1 MSGSSGGFVPGGAGN
16 DALGG
21 ASGNDTIDGGAGNDT
36 LGGLGGN
43 DSILGGTDHDLID
56 GGSGADTSFGGTG
69 NDTIQDP
76 SGNNLVFGEAGT
88 DSLRGGSDADT
99 LDGGSDGDTL
109 TGGGGSDSLF
119 GGLGIDLLDG
129 GSGNDTISGGVENGD
144 SISYASSENPVT
156 ISISAEGGSGGTNIA
171 TASSAFGEQDQLR
184 EFEVIGGS
192 SWNDVITIN
201 SAATLF
207 FSLYVAGGAGNDT
220 LVHNAN
226 SGTFLD
232 YLRSDITSGVVVDLA
247 SGAAQDGAG
256 GIDYISGFRNVRGSD
271 LNDTL
276 YGNAEGNRF
285 RAGLG
290 NDYLDGRDGW
300 DIADYLHARSSISI
314 NLATG
319 AGDKTVGGVDHLVSI
334 EEIRGGSFNDTILGS
349 TADERLRGNGGNNYL
364 MGGAGNDIVDYA
376 AATRGVSVNLD
387 SGRASNGQGGQ
398 DTLAE
403 FEGIS
408 GSDYAD
414 TLIGGAASDLITGGN
429 GNDWIDFVGGNDSV
443 TYVAGSGDDTLIGG
457 AGADTLY
464 LSAGNWASGNDGIWT
479 IYSQSGARLYVQGFE
494 SVTGASLISS
504 DENLSGDG
512 GNNSLSGGTGNDTL
526 SGLGG
531 ADTLDG
537 GADNDSLLGGE
548 DNDSLIG
555 GTGNDILDGGA
566 GTNTLVGGAGDD
578 SYYVSGWNSIV
589 EGTNEG
595 IDILIAN
602 VNVTNLPSNIENI
615 LLQGSASLIGTGNL
629 LNNQITGNAGNNS
642 LYGGEGDDSLFGLAG
657 TDYLDGGNGND
668 RLDGGEGDDTFLGG
682 AGDDTLLG
690 GAGRDR
696 FDGNPG
702 NNLINGGGGG
712 DDYVSYSNGVQ
723 GTFGVSVNLVTG
735 IASNTYG
742 GTDTLIAIRGIQ
754 GSLQS
759 DTLIGS
765 DQLSGQV
772 GLPGYPSNGTT
783 FFASRGSDLING
795 TLSLAGNGVY
805 YNSLGSG
812 GGTIIATFS
821 DYLNA
826 TVMKSIGGADT
837 LINVNNIFGSTG
849 GDVFNGSPTAAPD
862 DVYVQT
868 RVLQGREGNDT
879 INGFGLTI
887 NRADYSSAT
896 SAISVD
902 LAAGS
907 ASDGQGGT
915 DLLINVRRVRGSN
928 FNDTILGSAG
938 DDVIETRTIGSHRL
952 DGGGGTNTYN
962 FADTAGTSD
971 TSAVLIDLGTTP
983 ADGGG
988 YVGFIVKPTGIT
1000 DTLIRFNQAR
1010 GADGNDTLYG
1020 TPGDDVLRGAAGDN
1034 LLDGRG
1040 GVNTLEYGTHWYGI
1054 VPTHGVVVNLD
1065 TGRATNPW
1073 DGVDTISNFQ
1083 AVIGTPF
1090 ADSITGSTAAETLTG
1105 GAGNDTLMGGGG
1117 ADTLSGGAGDDVI
1130 LMGTTTL
1137 ADIYALFG
1145 T

>member
-1 MSGSSGGFVPGGAGN
+1 MSGSAGGFVPGGAGN

-43 DSILGGTDHDLID
+43 DSILGGNDHDLID

-69 NDTIQDP
+69 NDTIQDL

-88 DSLRGGSDADT
+88 DSIRGGSDADT

-129 GSGNDTISGGVENGD
+129 GSGNDTISGGIENGD
-144 SISYASSENPVT
+144 RISYASSENPVT

-171 TASSAFGEQDQLR
+171 TALSAFGEQDQLR

-192 SWNDVITIN
+192 SLNDVITIN
-201 SAATLF
+201 SAATLY

-226 SGTFLD
+226 SGAFVD
-232 YLRSDITSGVVVDLA
+232 YLRSDITSGVVVDLT
-247 SGAAQDGAG
+247 SGTAQDGAG

-319 AGDKTVGGVDHLVSI
+319 AGYKTVGGIDNLVSI

-376 AATRGVSVNLD
+376 AATRGVSVNLEI
-387 SGRASNGQGGQ
+387 GRASNGLGGQ

-414 TLIGGAASDLITGGN
+414 TLVGGAASDLITGGI
-429 GNDWIDFVGGNDSV
+429 GNDWIDFAGGNDSV
-443 TYVAGSGDDTLIGG
+443 TYAAGTGDDTLIGG

-464 LSAGNWASGNDGIWT
+464 LSAGSWASGNDGIWT
-479 IYSQSGARLYVQGFE
+479 TYSQSGTRLYVQGFE

-512 GNNSLSGGTGNDTL
+512 GNNSLSGGSGNDTL
-526 SGLGG
+526 AGLGG

-566 GTNTLVGGAGDD
+566 GTNTLAGGTGDD

-602 VNVTNLPSNIENI
+602 VNVTNLSSNVENI
-615 LLQGSASLIGTGNL
+615 LLQGSVSLIGTGNL
-629 LNNQITGNAGNNS
+629 LNNQITGNTGNNS

-657 TDYLDGGNGND
+657 TDYLDGGNGHD
-668 RLDGGEGDDTFLGG
+668 LLDGGIGDDTFLGG

-690 GAGRDR
+690 GSGRDR

-742 GTDTLIAIRGIQ
+742 GTDTLIAIRGIN
-754 GSLQS
+754 GSAQS

-772 GLPGYPSNGTT
+772 GLPGYPSNGVT
-783 FFASRGSDLING
+783 FWASGGSDQID
-795 TLSLAGNGVY
+795 GVLPVSFNY
-805 YNSLGSG
+805 YFGSFANF
-812 GGTIIATFS
+812 IATFT
-821 DYLNA
+821 DHLNA
-826 TVMKSIGGADT
+826 SVIKSTFGTDT
-837 LINVNNIFGSTG
+837 LTNITYIYGTSG
-849 GDVFNGSPTAAPD
+849 GEVFNGSPSHAPSD
-862 DVYVQT
+862 TYFVPINF
-868 RVLQGREGNDT
+868 RGEGGDDT
-879 INGFGLTI
+879 INGFGQTI

-896 SAISVD
+896 GATFIDLEAGFAI
-902 LAAGS
+902 
-907 ASDGQGGT
+907 DGRGGT
-915 DLLINVRRVRGSN
+915 DMLFNVRRVRASH
-928 FNDTILGSAG
+928 FNDTLLGSSG
-938 DDVIETRTIGSHRL
+938 DDVFDSRTLGSHFI
-952 DGGGGTNTYN
+952 DGRVGNNRYQ
-962 FADTAGTSD
+962 FSD
-971 TSAVLIDLGTTP
+971 HNGSSPTRDILIDLGT
-983 ADGGG
+983 ASAEGGG
-988 YVGFIVKPTGIT
+988 YVGYALKPGGIN
-1000 DTLIRFNQAR
+1000 DTLVRFNSAR
-1010 GADGNDTLYG
+1010 SQDGNDTLYG
-1020 TPGDDVLRGAAGDN
+1020 TPGDDTLQALAGDN

-1040 GVNTLEYGTHWYGI
+1040 GQNTLEYAIGWYGS
-1054 VPTHGVVVNLD
+1054 VPTHGVVVNLN

-1105 GAGNDTLMGGGG
+1105 GAGNDTLIGGGG

-1137 ADIYALFG
+1137 ADLYALFG